1 MQNIDAK
8 LLSVN
13 HRFFWTQTLLQMAL
27 ILVAAF
33 FGSTATLL
41 SVFAVVALVL
51 VGVPHGGNDF
61 YYRPNKSLWGSL
73 KFLLFYLGCMAIYAL
88 VWKWLPMIALVAF
101 LVISVHHFGQSN
113 FLAERW
119 HAPESLLWGF
129 WLLLFPMLKHG
140 REAVGILAEMMGS
153 TQPLPPNWGTFSNQT
168 WAVFVLSFGVL
179 YAFVLWRRKVVH
191 RNQFLLQWALVTLW
205 YWLTPLVLGFVVV
218 FCLWHSAQSMR
229 YQVLY
234 IRHHNPKPVLG
245 ILKDFLPL
253 GILAMLQ
260 QHRHE
265 TPNMYGF
272 AIHQSGHV
280 LGGQKICKLKQV
292 SAVGRNGMNRHAFC
306 FGDVIQKLLTLRFN
320 HGAIN

>member
-27 ILVAAF
+27 ILVAVF

-88 VWKWLPMIALVAF
+88 VWKWFPMIALVAF

-119 HAPESLLWGF
+119 HATESLLWGL

-140 REAVGILAEMMGS
+140 REAVGIFAEMMGS

-253 GILAMLQ
+253 GILAML
-260 QHRHE
+260 
-265 TPNMYGF
+265 
-272 AIHQSGHV
+272 AWV
-280 LGGQKICKLKQV
+280 V
-292 SAVGRNGMNRHAFC
+292 SAQF
-306 FGDVIQKLLTLRFN
+306 DVMQHLGLGFVLLSLVTLPHVVVMDGIYRADS
-320 HGAIN
+320 HR

>member
-13 HRFFWTQTLLQMAL
+13 QRFFWTQTLLQMAL

-88 VWKWLPMIALVAF
+88 VWKWFPMIALVAF

-140 REAVGILAEMMGS
+140 REAVGI
-153 TQPLPPNWGTFSNQT
+153 FS
-168 WAVFVLSFGVL
+168 A
-179 YAFVLWRRKVVH
+179 
-191 RNQFLLQWALVTLW
+191 
-205 YWLTPLVLGFVVV
+205 
-218 FCLWHSAQSMR
+218 
-229 YQVLY
+229 
-234 IRHHNPKPVLG
+234 
-245 ILKDFLPL
+245 
-253 GILAMLQ
+253 
-260 QHRHE
+260 
-265 TPNMYGF
+265 
-272 AIHQSGHV
+272 
-280 LGGQKICKLKQV
+280 
-292 SAVGRNGMNRHAFC
+292 
-306 FGDVIQKLLTLRFN
+306 
-320 HGAIN
+320 